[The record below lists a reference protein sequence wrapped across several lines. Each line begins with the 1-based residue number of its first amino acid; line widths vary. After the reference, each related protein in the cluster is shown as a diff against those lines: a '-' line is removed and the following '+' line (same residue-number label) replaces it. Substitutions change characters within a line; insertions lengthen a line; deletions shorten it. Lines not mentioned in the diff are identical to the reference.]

1 MYEPR
6 QRASSLRVTALAAG
20 LALAASLPLT
30 AATAGPGE
38 GRPGDGRTAVTDATE
53 HTGPATGSAPDRSP
67 LPLPDGLLS
76 PEPSEPSM
84 PSEPSE
90 LSAASGAD
98 LPETSAFCG
107 PWATSPRGLRAQTCV
122 LTRDGAVRG
131 RMYHR
136 NTTGE
141 ALHGALSLLGPGG
154 RAVTVPCELPA
165 GGREGVCDTPHRPV
179 EGSPPGGG
187 PYTAVA
193 EVAAPDGE
201 GLLLR
206 SGSGIGGG
214 TGGAG
219 EAGEGADGKGGAEDA
234 RTTDPSRKSGS

>member
-20 LALAASLPLT
+20 IALAASLPLT
-30 AATAGPGE
+30 AATAGPE
-38 GRPGDGRTAVTDATE
+38 ERRPGDGRTAATGVTADPADPA
-53 HTGPATGSAPDRSP
+53 GPATGSAPERSP

-76 PEPSEPSM
+76 PEPPEP
-84 PSEPSE
+84 
-90 LSAASGAD
+90 SGAD
-98 LPETSAFCG
+98 LPETSAYCG
-107 PWATSPRGLRAQTCV
+107 SWAVSPRGLRAQTCV
-122 LTRDGAVRG
+122 LTRDGALWG

-141 ALHGALSLLGPGG
+141 ALYGALSLLGPGG
-154 RAVTVPCELPA
+154 QALAAPCELPA

-179 EGSPPGGG
+179 RGNPPGGG
-187 PYTAVA
+187 SHTAVA

-206 SGSGIGGG
+206 SGSETGDG

-219 EAGEGADGKGGAEDA
+219 EAGESGDGKGGAEDA
-234 RTTDPSRKSGS
+234 RPAGPSRKSGS